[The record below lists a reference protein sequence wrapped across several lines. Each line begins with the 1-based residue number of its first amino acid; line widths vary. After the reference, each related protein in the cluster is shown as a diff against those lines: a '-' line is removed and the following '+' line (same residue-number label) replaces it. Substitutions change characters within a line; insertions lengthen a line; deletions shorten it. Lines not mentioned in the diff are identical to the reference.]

1 MDQMK
6 SPANQ
11 RHLAWHET
19 LELHELVVFQ
29 SVGLMKIKQTFPK
42 ITNPSLKSIYQQAIV
57 AMSNNIEEL
66 LMFYSIAPHSDRE
79 IEDRQDNLP
88 FYAGDLLSLTKTSI
102 RNYAIAITETA
113 TPQLRDVLK
122 KQLMA
127 AIDLHAT
134 VYNYMYH
141 NNLYPSYDLNRLLKN
156 DMNLAT
162 KALSAPY

>member
-1 MDQMK
+1 MDKMK
-6 SPANQ
+6 TPATQ

-29 SVGLMKIKQTFPK
+29 SVGLMKLKQTHPK
-42 ITNPSLKSIYQQAIV
+42 IKDPTLKVIYQQAIT
-57 AMSNNIEEL
+57 ALSKNIEEL
-66 LMFYSIAPHSDRE
+66 LRFYSIAAHPDRD

-134 VYNYMYH
+134 VYNYMYQ
-141 NNLYPSYDLNRLLKN
+141 NSLYPSYDLNRLLKN
-156 DMNLAT
+156 DMNLAA